1 MPAWLTVA
9 SVLVLSGTC
18 GCFRL
23 PAPTLHEEDLGRVY
37 VLPGVN
43 SATNNY
49 GDPYRAFRDAGV
61 DCAVHISEW
70 DSFTYDMLKQLTDHE
85 RNVARAQRVA
95 TEIVEYRRA
104 HPDAPVYLV
113 GYSAGGG
120 IAVLIAEALPD
131 DVHLENIVLVQS
143 AISPRYNLSRVLAH
157 VDGRIVC
164 FYSPL
169 DVFVLGLG
177 TGALGTVDRQHT
189 ASVGQ
194 RGFDV
199 EAAIP
204 DTAQRSRLIQQSWE
218 PSMVWSGHLGNHLS
232 LFSYAW
238 NRKYVAPWLMP
249 THVTPACGK

>member
-1 MPAWLTVA
+1 MRTW
-9 SVLVLSGTC
+9 LVLAYGLLFSGVS

-23 PAPTLHEEDLGRVY
+23 PAPTLHEEARGRIY

-43 SATNNY
+43 SATHNY

-61 DCAVHISEW
+61 DCAIHISEW
-70 DSFTYDMLKQLTDHE
+70 DSFAYDMLKQLTDHQ
-85 RNVARAQRVA
+85 RNLARAQRVA
-95 TEIVEYRRA
+95 AEIAAYRRA

-120 IAVLIAEALPD
+120 VALLIAEALPN
-131 DVHLENIVLVQS
+131 DVHVENIVLVQS
-143 AISPRYNLSRVLAH
+143 AISPRYNLSQALSH
-157 VDGRIVC
+157 VDGHVLC

-177 TGALGTVDRQHT
+177 TGALGTVDREHT

-199 EAAIP
+199 VAAIP
-204 DTAQRSRLIQQSWE
+204 AADQRSKLVQQSWE
-218 PSMVWSGHLGNHLS
+218 PAMVWSGHLGNHLS

-238 NRKYVAPWLMP
+238 NRRYVAPWLLRTGP
-249 THVTPACGK
+249 GQPCGR